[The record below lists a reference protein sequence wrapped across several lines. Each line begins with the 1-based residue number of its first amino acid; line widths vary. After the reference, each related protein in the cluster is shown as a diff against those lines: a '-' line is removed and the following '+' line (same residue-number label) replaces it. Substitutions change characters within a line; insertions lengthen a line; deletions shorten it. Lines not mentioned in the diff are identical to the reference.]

1 MDNIYEFEKNGD
13 VYTVIFDSCYILKK
27 NEEILSLA
35 EDIDVITNEFQAIVN
50 RFTKKNIIKNKN
62 S

>member
-50 RFTKKNIIKNKN
+50 RFTKKT
-62 S
+62 